1 MCVIVP
7 RIGGQ
12 CKPSVILTRKG
23 VKTNL
28 DKIYVSLVR
37 QIELLS
43 KALRDIVERSNGVD
57 AYKIRD
63 IRTIAEG
70 ARSK

>member
-1 MCVIVP
+1 M
-7 RIGGQ
+7 
-12 CKPSVILTRKG
+12 
-23 VKTNL
+23 

-43 KALRDIVERSNGVD
+43 NALRDIVERSNGVD

-70 ARSK
+70 VRSK

>member
-1 MCVIVP
+1 M
-7 RIGGQ
+7 
-12 CKPSVILTRKG
+12 
-23 VKTNL
+23 

-43 KALRDIVERSNGVD
+43 NALRDIVERSNGVD

-63 IRTIAEG
+63 IRTIAED